1 MSLNAW
7 EHRLVNLAYEALED
21 RASVRPGH
29 HQGVPSALLEQAY
42 TYSAAVTHAHSRT
55 FYLASGLLPGG
66 KRAAARALYACCR
79 ISDDIV
85 DQPAEAA
92 PDIRAAVAQLTD
104 WRRRA
109 LGAHPAGDDP
119 VALAFAHARA
129 RYAIP
134 RRYAEQLVDGVRRD
148 LTPERYET
156 FDDLA
161 AYCYGVASTVGLMA
175 MHIVGFAP
183 GADERRAIPYA
194 VKLGVALQLT
204 NILRDVGADY
214 AAGRVYLPQAELED
228 FGLSEADLA
237 RGVVTDR
244 WRAFMSFQVARNRQ
258 LYREAMP
265 GVALLAPDG
274 RFAIAAAADLY
285 RAILADIE
293 AHDYDVFGR
302 RAHLSALRKLARLP
316 GIWWLAATGAEPA
329 PTSA

>member
-1 MSLNAW
+1 MTLQTW
-7 EHRLVNLAYEALED
+7 EHRLLNWAYEALDE
-21 RASVRPGH
+21 RASLRPGPH
-29 HQGVPSALLEQAY
+29 TPKPALLGQAY
-42 TYSAAVTHAHSRT
+42 TYSSALTHTYSRT

-66 KRAAARALYACCR
+66 KRAAARALYAFCR
-79 ISDDIV
+79 VSDDIV
-85 DQPAEAA
+85 DQPGEAQA
-92 PDIRAAVAQLTD
+92 AQLAD

-109 LGAHPAGDDP
+109 LASHPPAYAAGNDP
-119 VALAFAHARA
+119 VALAFADARA

-134 RRYAEQLVDGVRRD
+134 RRYAEQLVDGVSRD
-148 LTPERYET
+148 LSPERYET

-183 GADERRAIPYA
+183 GADCRQAIPYA
-194 VKLGVALQLT
+194 VRLGVALQLT

-244 WRAFMSFQVARNRQ
+244 WRAFMRFQLQRNRG
-258 LYREAMP
+258 LYEEAMP

-293 AHDYDVFGR
+293 AHDYDVFQR
-302 RAHLSALRKLARLP
+302 RAHLSALGKLGRLP
-316 GIWWLAATGAEPA
+316 SIWWQAARVNAPA
-329 PTSA
+329 K

>member
-1 MSLNAW
+1 MSAKVTVQTW
-7 EHRLVNLAYEALED
+7 EHRLLNLAYEALED
-21 RASVRPGH
+21 RASARPGH
-29 HQGVPSALLEQAY
+29 HQGVPHGLLEQAY

-66 KRAAARALYACCR
+66 KRAAARALYAFCR

-85 DQPAEAA
+85 DQPGEAQG
-92 PDIRAAVAQLTD
+92 AQLAD

-119 VALAFAHARA
+119 VALAFADARA

-175 MHIVGFAP
+175 MHIVGFAA

-302 RAHLSALRKLARLP
+302 RAHLGALRKLARLP
-316 GIWWLAATGAEPA
+316 GIWWQAASAAPA
-329 PTSA
+329 AHPVA